1 MDTARPANEQSS
13 QVMLLEGHDLSVL
26 RGQKHL
32 LDSVTVHVGTDEL
45 VALVGP
51 NGAGKS
57 TLLSV
62 LAGLESPKRGQVLLQ
77 GKPLKSYSDNER
89 AREIGWMEQF
99 SAAHWPVSVEHLVTL
114 GRLPYLSGWKDPDND
129 DMQKVEAAMAAT
141 DCLSIRKQRV
151 TTLSG
156 GELTRVMLA
165 RVLASEPSVLL
176 ADEPVAAL
184 DIGHQLQTMEQLK
197 SFSCG
202 GRSCLVV
209 LHDLTLAMRYCD
221 RVYLLH
227 DAKLVAEGSPHEVLT
242 KQNIRDV
249 YEVEIENT
257 GSDVPAIVALS
268 RSLR

>member
-156 GELTRVMLA
+156 GELTRVM
-165 RVLASEPSVLL
+165 
-176 ADEPVAAL
+176 PVSYT
-184 DIGHQLQTMEQLK
+184 H
-197 SFSCG
+197 
-202 GRSCLVV
+202 
-209 LHDLTLAMRYCD
+209 LTLPTICS
-221 RVYLLH
+221 V
-227 DAKLVAEGSPHEVLT
+227 
-242 KQNIRDV
+242 
-249 YEVEIENT
+249 
-257 GSDVPAIVALS
+257 
-268 RSLR
+268 